1 MGMAEAIIMPK
12 LGADTT
18 EGTLLNWTKNVGD
31 TVKPGDVIAEIEIDK
46 TSIEIAAEVSG
57 VILQFLG
64 NPGDTLQV
72 GATIGYVGA
81 AGESVGGAPAPAK
94 AEAAATATATAAAGS
109 GQTPAAAAAPV
120 APPPAAPA
128 PESAPAK
135 PAPVPEGNGNGAYPG
150 GIKASPIARAIA
162 TEKGI
167 DLRQV
172 KGSGPSGRITRA
184 DVIAFTPPPAAATT
198 GGIGGK
204 PSYGKLPEGPDVE
217 IIDMT
222 KMRKLIGERMVTS
235 KQQVPHFYVTTEIDT
250 DALVDLRKQLNSSL
264 DDASKISVND
274 MVVKAVALALRK
286 FPNLN
291 THFYGDKLVRN
302 KRINIGIAVAL
313 SNGGLMNVVAHDA
326 DKTSLGTMAVD
337 NKGKIERALA
347 GKVKPDDISGST
359 FTVSNLGMYG
369 VEDFVAIINPP
380 EAGILAVGGA
390 KKIPVVK
397 ADGTLGVGTRM
408 KVTVSVDHRVSDGA
422 EGAQFLVELKKLI
435 ESPMLLLI

>member
-18 EGTLLNWTKNVGD
+18 EGVLLNWTKNVGD
-31 TVKPGDVIAEIEIDK
+31 TIKPGDVIAEIEIDK

-57 VILQFLG
+57 TILQLTG
-64 NPGDTLQV
+64 NVGDTIQV

-81 AGESVGGAPAPAK
+81 AGESVGGAPAPAAK
-94 AEAAATATATAAAGS
+94 AAS
-109 GQTPAAAAAPV
+109 GESAPAQAPAAV
-120 APPPAAPA
+120 AEPAAPSSA
-128 PESAPAK
+128 PAPAK
-135 PAPVPEGNGNGAYPG
+135 PAPAPEGNGSYPG
-150 GIKASPIARAIA
+150 GLKASPIARAIA

-184 DVIAFTPPPAAATT
+184 DVLAFTPPPTAAT
-198 GGIGGK
+198 GGVGGK
-204 PSYGKLPEGPDVE
+204 PTYGKLPEGPDVE
-217 IIDMT
+217 ITDIS
-222 KMRKLIGERMVTS
+222 KMRKTIGDRMVTS
-235 KQQVPHFYVTTEIDT
+235 KQQVPHFYVTTEIEM

-291 THFYGDKLVRN
+291 THFYGDKLVRH
-302 KRINIGIAVAL
+302 KRINVGIAVAL

-326 DKTSLGTMAVD
+326 DKTSLGTLAVD
-337 NKGKIERALA
+337 NKAKIERALA

-397 ADGTLGVGTRM
+397 ADGSLGVGTRM
-408 KVTVSVDHRVSDGA
+408 KVTVSVDHRISDGA
-422 EGAQFLVELKKLI
+422 EGAKFLVELKKLI